1 VGSGD
6 VVALHAPHIL
16 VAAGDGISETSF
28 GWLWH
33 YLARDLGVTFTPVRL
48 RALSRMDDLARYN
61 VLFIP
66 DGGAGRMR
74 RELGED
80 GIQKVKAWVGS
91 GGVLIGFGGAG
102 EFAAMKEV
110 GLSSLVLV
118 GADTAAKPDST
129 VKGDVPPVRSP
140 TAPSR
145 DKPEYV
151 PGSIFRAALDRSH
164 WLTAGFEQDEL
175 PVFLEGSSF
184 WKPSRAGAN
193 PVAFVKD
200 SLTLA
205 GFTWPDNT
213 DRLLKSTAWAVVETQ
228 GDGRVVLFAEDPL
241 YRAFWRG
248 TARLVS
254 NAILIGP
261 NR

>member
-1 VGSGD
+1 
-6 VVALHAPHIL
+6 
-16 VAAGDGISETSF
+16 
-28 GWLWH
+28 
-33 YLARDLGVTFTPVRL
+33 
-48 RALSRMDDLARYN
+48 

-66 DGGAGRMR
+66 DGSAGRMR
-74 RELGED
+74 RELGDD
-80 GIQKVKAWVGS
+80 GIQKLKAWVGS

-102 EFAAMKEV
+102 ELAAMKEV
-110 GLSSLVLV
+110 GLSSVVLV

-129 VKGDVPPVRSP
+129 VKGDVPLVRSP

-151 PGSIFRAALDRSH
+151 PGAIFRATLDRSH
-164 WLTAGFEQDEL
+164 WLTVGFEQDEL
-175 PVFLEGSSF
+175 PVFLEGQSF

-213 DRLLKSTAWAVVETQ
+213 DRLLKGTVWAVVETQ
-228 GDGRVVLFAEDPL
+228 GSGGVVLFAEDPL

-254 NAILIGP
+254 NAMLIGP